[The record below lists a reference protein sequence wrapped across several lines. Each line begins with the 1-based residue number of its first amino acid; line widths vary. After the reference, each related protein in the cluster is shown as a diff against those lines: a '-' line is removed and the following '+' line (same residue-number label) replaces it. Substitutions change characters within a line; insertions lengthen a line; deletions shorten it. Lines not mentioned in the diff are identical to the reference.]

1 MGITLAELAR
11 HLNAKLEGQG
21 KENGDACVITGIA
34 ALDTAK
40 PGQVSFLSNARYR
53 KALATTQASAV
64 ILSPAD
70 RAFSPVPVLI
80 LDNPYLG
87 YAQAAQL
94 FSTSIQH
101 HPGIH
106 PTASI
111 GRGADIHPSASVG
124 AYCVIGDDVQIGAE
138 SILYPHVTIYHEVH
152 IGERAI
158 IHSGVVIGSD
168 GFGFAK
174 IVIKK

>member
-124 AYCVIGDDVQIGAE
+124 AYCVIGDDVQIAQAE
-138 SILYPHVTIYHEVH
+138 GKLDEADKIRVTLK
-152 IGERAI
+152 
-158 IHSGVVIGSD
+158 
-168 GFGFAK
+168 K
-174 IVIKK
+174 INPQLLEEITSEKLEAQSVDQYKF